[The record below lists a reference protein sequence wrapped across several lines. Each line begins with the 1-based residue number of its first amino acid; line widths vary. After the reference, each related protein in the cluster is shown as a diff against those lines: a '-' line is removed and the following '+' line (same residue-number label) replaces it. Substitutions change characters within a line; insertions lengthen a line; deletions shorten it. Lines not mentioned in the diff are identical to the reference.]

1 MADVQIRFQADSQN
15 AKREINQL
23 TKEIRELRQSLGQT
37 NRTATET
44 SQVVDRLADATDAT
58 TAALRPAISSKSVS
72 T

>member
-44 SQVVDRLADATDAT
+44 SQVVDFQWQMCKYVRVPMC
-58 TAALRPAISSKSVS
+58 R
-72 T
+72 